1 MPVTWALKA
10 ISVCWEDNNVV
21 IVAIVGC
28 DNFHV
33 SVVPFSCSMMTM
45 QAASIAI
52 FFDAPGSSI
61 IIPSLLLS
69 HGFGV
74 DPVNAVI
81 AKSGTKIMWL
91 TKIG

>member
-10 ISVCWEDNNVV
+10 ISVCWEDNNVG

-52 FFDAPGSSI
+52 FF
-61 IIPSLLLS
+61 
-69 HGFGV
+69 
-74 DPVNAVI
+74 
-81 AKSGTKIMWL
+81 
-91 TKIG
+91 